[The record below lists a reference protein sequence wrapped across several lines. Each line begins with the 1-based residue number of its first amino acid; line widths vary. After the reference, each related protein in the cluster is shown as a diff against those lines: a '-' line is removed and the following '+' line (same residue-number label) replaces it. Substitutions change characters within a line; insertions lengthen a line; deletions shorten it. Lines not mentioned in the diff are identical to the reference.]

1 MDIQQL
7 INFDQELLLKMNGS
21 NSLFWDGFMWVATST
36 YIWIPVGIILLY
48 VIFKNNKIKEALLIL
63 GLLAVVVVLAD
74 QISSGFCNKRGEV
87 EFVFAKQSFSIII

>member
-1 MDIQQL
+1 
-7 INFDQELLLKMNGS
+7 
-21 NSLFWDGFMWVATST
+21 MWVATST

-74 QISSGFCNKRGEV
+74 QISSGFC
-87 EFVFAKQSFSIII
+87 

>member
-48 VIFKNNKIKEALLIL
+48 VIFKNNKIK
-63 GLLAVVVVLAD
+63 
-74 QISSGFCNKRGEV
+74 
-87 EFVFAKQSFSIII
+87 